1 MKDKGGEDGA
11 GKLDYALDGTG
22 QPYTTLSYA
31 NGPGHTGSSNQQP
44 VGPKRYPHNPS
55 SFEPANGRP
64 NLREVDTEH
73 PDYMQEA
80 LVPMKSESHGGED
93 VGIWARGPG
102 SKAIRGTLEQN
113 AIYHMIVQATPALRE
128 RLCQAGTC
136 DDKGVLCSCRHRR
149 PSNARPRP
157 SDRAAGPPSLPA
169 AALRGRWQ
177 CLACWSVPMHRHRHR
192 HASC

>member
-1 MKDKGGEDGA
+1 MRAPSAGVSPRRLRCAAISPRRARSILGKVKDKGGEDGA

-44 VGPKRYPHNPS
+44 AGAKRYPHNPS

-113 AIYHMIVQATPALRE
+113 AIDPFISYGAGLR
-128 RLCQAGTC
+128 
-136 DDKGVLCSCRHRR
+136 RR
-149 PSNARPRP
+149 RYPKQWRRQRVILVRVKHN
-157 SDRAAGPPSLPA
+157 
-169 AALRGRWQ
+169 
-177 CLACWSVPMHRHRHR
+177 
-192 HASC
+192 